1 VPHAEKSINMKNIV
15 LFLTL
20 SSSLLMAQFS
30 YPLEDFLGGGIGYSP
45 MYIKLD
51 SIPGSSD
58 LMGLGLNPK
67 NFRDPFVIHGGEG
80 FAHVTGRWR
89 IGGYAGAGG
98 TSISTVPDIIIFKDT
113 GDNQGNLVPDGQLN
127 WTDDNNNGAW
137 DVGEGEEFKDYT
149 NFFNPTIEAKFTISM
164 GAASIEY
171 VMPLLQDLEL
181 SAGALMGLARAGIAV
196 DQQSGNP
203 RWGTIFDNA
212 YGTMDST
219 GTLYYGV
226 DSANYN
232 DPVILPGTV
241 PGLLR
246 DVSATFFNF
255 QPYVAV
261 KWQFLERLGL
271 RISVGFNK
279 GTIPA
284 GEWVLNGRTKISD
297 SPTSAIQGASFRT
310 MLYIGL

>member
-1 VPHAEKSINMKNIV
+1 MPHAEKPINMKNIV

-67 NFRDPFVIHGGEG
+67 DFKDPFVIHGGEG

-98 TSISTVPDIIIFKDT
+98 TSISTVPDIIIF
-113 GDNQGNLVPDGQLN
+113 Q
-127 WTDDNNNGAW
+127 DDNGNDSLDA
-137 DVGEGEEFKDYT
+137 GENSKDYT
-149 NFFNPTIEAKFTISM
+149 SFFNPRIEGKFTISM

-181 SAGALMGLARAGIAV
+181 SAGALMGLARAGLAV
-196 DQQSGNP
+196 DQQNGTP
-203 RWGTIFDNA
+203 RWGTIFNNA

-226 DSANYN
+226 SASEY
-232 DPVILPGTV
+232 DEPVILPGTI
-241 PGLLR
+241 PGIMR

-279 GTIPA
+279 GTIQA
-284 GEWVLNGRTKISD
+284 GKWKLNGNTKISD
-297 SPTSAIQGASFRT
+297 SPASAIQGASFRT

>member
-1 VPHAEKSINMKNIV
+1 MKNIV

-98 TSISTVPDIIIFKDT
+98 TSISTVPDIIIFQD
-113 GDNQGNLVPDGQLN
+113 DDEDGVL
-127 WTDDNNNGAW
+127 D
-137 DVGEGEEFKDYT
+137 EGENFKDYT

-219 GTLYYGV
+219 GTLFYGV
-226 DSANYN
+226 DADSYA

-284 GEWVLNGRTKISD
+284 GNWVLNGRTKISD
-297 SPTSAIQGASFRT
+297 SPASAIQGASFRT

>member
-1 VPHAEKSINMKNIV
+1 MPHAENPINMKNIV
-15 LFLTL
+15 LFIIL

-67 NFRDPFVIHGGEG
+67 DFKDPFVIHGGEG

-98 TSISTVPDIIIFKDT
+98 TSISTVPDIIIF
-113 GDNQGNLVPDGQLN
+113 Q
-127 WTDDNNNGAW
+127 DDNGNDSLDA
-137 DVGEGEEFKDYT
+137 GENSKDYT
-149 NFFNPTIEAKFTISM
+149 SYFNPRIEGKFTISM

-181 SAGALMGLARAGIAV
+181 SAGALMGLARAGLAV
-196 DQQSGNP
+196 DQQNGTP
-203 RWGTIFDNA
+203 RWGTIFNNA

-226 DSANYN
+226 SASEY
-232 DPVILPGTV
+232 DEPVILPGTI
-241 PGLLR
+241 PGIMR

-279 GTIPA
+279 GTIQA
-284 GEWVLNGRTKISD
+284 GKWKLNGNTKISD
-297 SPTSAIQGASFRT
+297 SPASAIQGASFRT

>member
-1 VPHAEKSINMKNIV
+1 VPHAEKPINMKNIV

-58 LMGLGLNPK
+58 LLGLGLNPK
-67 NFRDPFVIHGGEG
+67 DFKDPFVIHGGEG

-98 TSISTVPDIIIFKDT
+98 TSISTVPDIIIF
-113 GDNQGNLVPDGQLN
+113 Q
-127 WTDDNNNGAW
+127 DDNGNDSLDA
-137 DVGEGEEFKDYT
+137 GENSKDYT
-149 NFFNPTIEAKFTISM
+149 SYFNPRIEGKFTISM

-181 SAGALMGLARAGIAV
+181 SAGALMGLARAGLAV
-196 DQQSGNP
+196 DQQNGTP
-203 RWGTIFDNA
+203 RWGTIFNNA

-226 DSANYN
+226 SASEY
-232 DPVILPGTV
+232 DEPVILPGTI
-241 PGLLR
+241 PGIMR

-279 GTIPA
+279 GTIQA
-284 GEWVLNGRTKISD
+284 GKWKLNGNTKISD
-297 SPTSAIQGASFRT
+297 SPASAIQGASFRT

>member
-1 VPHAEKSINMKNIV
+1 MKNIV
-15 LFLTL
+15 LFITL
-20 SSSLLMAQFS
+20 STSLLMAQFG

-89 IGGYAGAGG
+89 IGGYAGAGA
-98 TSISTVPDIIIFKDT
+98 TTISTVPDIIIFKDT
-113 GDNQGNLVPDGQLN
+113 GDDQENLVPNGQLD
-127 WTDDNNNGAW
+127 WTDENDNGVW

-149 NFFNPTIEAKFTISM
+149 NFFNPTIEAKFSISM

-203 RWGTIFDNA
+203 RWGTVFDNA
-212 YGTMDST
+212 YGNMDST

-226 DSANYN
+226 DSSDY
-232 DPVILPGTV
+232 DEPVILPGTI

-284 GEWVLNGRTKISD
+284 GNWVLNGRTKISD
-297 SPTSAIQGASFRT
+297 SPASSIQGASFRT

>member
-1 VPHAEKSINMKNIV
+1 MKNIV
-15 LFLTL
+15 LFITL
-20 SSSLLMAQFS
+20 SASLLMAQFS

-58 LMGLGLNPK
+58 LMGLGLSPK

-89 IGGYAGAGG
+89 IGGYAGAGA
-98 TSISTVPDIIIFKDT
+98 TTISTVPDIIIF
-113 GDNQGNLVPDGQLN
+113 Q
-127 WTDDNNNGAW
+127 DDNANGTF
-137 DVGEGEEFKDYT
+137 DEGENFKDYT
-149 NFFNPTIEAKFTISM
+149 NFFNPTIEAKFSISM

-219 GTLYYGV
+219 GTLFYGV
-226 DSANYN
+226 DADSYA

-284 GEWVLNGRTKISD
+284 GNWVLNGRTKISD
-297 SPTSAIQGASFRT
+297 SPASSIQGASFRT

>member
-1 VPHAEKSINMKNIV
+1 MPHAEKPINMKNIV

-67 NFRDPFVIHGGEG
+67 DFKDPFVIHGGEG

-98 TSISTVPDIIIFKDT
+98 TSISTVPDIIIF
-113 GDNQGNLVPDGQLN
+113 Q
-127 WTDDNNNGAW
+127 DDNGNDSLDA
-137 DVGEGEEFKDYT
+137 GENSKDYT
-149 NFFNPTIEAKFTISM
+149 SYFNPRIEGKFTISM

-181 SAGALMGLARAGIAV
+181 SAGALMGLARAGLAV
-196 DQQSGNP
+196 DQQNGTP
-203 RWGTIFDNA
+203 RWGTIFNNA

-226 DSANYN
+226 SASEY
-232 DPVILPGTV
+232 DEPVILPGTI
-241 PGLLR
+241 PGIMR

-261 KWQFLERLGL
+261 KWQFIERLGL

-279 GTIPA
+279 GTIQA
-284 GEWVLNGRTKISD
+284 GKWKLNGNTKISD
-297 SPTSAIQGASFRT
+297 SPASAIQGASFRT

>member
-1 VPHAEKSINMKNIV
+1 MPHAEKPINMKNIV

-67 NFRDPFVIHGGEG
+67 EFKDPFIIHGGEG

-98 TSISTVPDIIIFKDT
+98 TSISTVPDIIIF
-113 GDNQGNLVPDGQLN
+113 Q
-127 WTDDNNNGAW
+127 DDNGNDSLDA
-137 DVGEGEEFKDYT
+137 GENSKDYT
-149 NFFNPTIEAKFTISM
+149 SFFNPRIEGKFTISM

-181 SAGALMGLARAGIAV
+181 SAGALMGLARAGLAV
-196 DQQSGNP
+196 DQQNGTP
-203 RWGTIFDNA
+203 RWGTIFNNA

-226 DSANYN
+226 SASEY
-232 DPVILPGTV
+232 DEPVILPGTI
-241 PGLLR
+241 PGIMR

-279 GTIPA
+279 GTIQA
-284 GEWVLNGRTKISD
+284 GKWKLNGNTKISD
-297 SPTSAIQGASFRT
+297 SPASAIQGASFRT

>member
-1 VPHAEKSINMKNIV
+1 MKNIV
-15 LFLTL
+15 LFITL
-20 SSSLLMAQFS
+20 STSILLAQFS
-30 YPLEDFLGGGIGYSP
+30 YPAEDFLGGGIGYSP

-51 SIPGSSD
+51 SIPGSSY
-58 LMGLGLNPK
+58 LTGLGLDPEQFK
-67 NFRDPFVIHGGEG
+67 DPFVIHGGEG
-80 FAHVTGRWR
+80 FAHITGRWR
-89 IGGYAGAGG
+89 IGGYAGVGG
-98 TSISTVPDIIIFKDT
+98 TKIGSSPTIKVFS
-113 GDNQGNLVPDGQLN
+113 
-127 WTDDNNNGAW
+127 DDNNN
-137 DVGEGEEFKDYT
+137 DSLDTGEAVKDYT
-149 NFFNPTIEAKFTISM
+149 GFFNPTIEAKFTFSL
-164 GAASIEY
+164 GAASVEY

-181 SAGALMGLARAGIAV
+181 SAGAMMGLGRASLAI

-203 RWGTIFDNA
+203 RWNNVFENV

-226 DSANYN
+226 DSAEYA
-232 DPVILPGTV
+232 DPDILPGAV

-255 QPYVAV
+255 QPYIAV

-279 GTIPA
+279 GTIS
-284 GEWVLNGRTKISD
+284 GGNWELNGRTKISD
-297 SPTSAIQGASFRT
+297 SPTSAIQGPSFRT

>member
-1 VPHAEKSINMKNIV
+1 MKNIV

-67 NFRDPFVIHGGEG
+67 EFKDPFIIHGGEG

-98 TSISTVPDIIIFKDT
+98 TSISTVPDIIIF
-113 GDNQGNLVPDGQLN
+113 Q
-127 WTDDNNNGAW
+127 DDNGNDSLDA
-137 DVGEGEEFKDYT
+137 GENSKDYT
-149 NFFNPTIEAKFTISM
+149 SFFNPRIEGKFTISM

-181 SAGALMGLARAGIAV
+181 SAGALMGLARAGLAV
-196 DQQSGNP
+196 DQQNGTP
-203 RWGTIFDNA
+203 RWGTIFNNA

-226 DSANYN
+226 SASEY
-232 DPVILPGTV
+232 DEPVILPGTN
-241 PGLLR
+241 PGLLK

-284 GEWVLNGRTKISD
+284 GNWVLNGRTKISD
-297 SPTSAIQGASFRT
+297 SPASAIQGASFRT

>member
-1 VPHAEKSINMKNIV
+1 MPHAENPINMKNIV

-67 NFRDPFVIHGGEG
+67 EFKDPFIIHGGEG

-98 TSISTVPDIIIFKDT
+98 TSISTVPDIIIF
-113 GDNQGNLVPDGQLN
+113 Q
-127 WTDDNNNGAW
+127 DDNGNDSLDA
-137 DVGEGEEFKDYT
+137 GENSKDYT
-149 NFFNPTIEAKFTISM
+149 SFFNPRIEGKFTISM

-181 SAGALMGLARAGIAV
+181 SAGALMGLARAGLAV
-196 DQQSGNP
+196 DQQNGTP
-203 RWGTIFDNA
+203 RWGTIFNNA

-226 DSANYN
+226 SASEY
-232 DPVILPGTV
+232 DEPVILPGTI
-241 PGLLR
+241 PGIMR

-261 KWQFLERLGL
+261 KRQFLERLGL

-279 GTIPA
+279 GTIQA
-284 GEWVLNGRTKISD
+284 GKWKLNGNTKISD
-297 SPTSAIQGASFRT
+297 SPASAIQGASFRT

>member
-1 VPHAEKSINMKNIV
+1 MKNIV
-15 LFLTL
+15 LFITL
-20 SSSLLMAQFS
+20 SASLLMAQFS

-89 IGGYAGAGG
+89 IGGYAGAGA
-98 TSISTVPDIIIFKDT
+98 TTISTVPDIIIF
-113 GDNQGNLVPDGQLN
+113 Q
-127 WTDDNNNGAW
+127 DDNANGAF
-137 DVGEGEEFKDYT
+137 DEGENSKDYT
-149 NFFNPTIEAKFTISM
+149 NFFNPTIEAKFSISM

-219 GTLYYGV
+219 GTLFYGV
-226 DSANYN
+226 DASDYD

-284 GEWVLNGRTKISD
+284 GNWVLNGRTKISD
-297 SPTSAIQGASFRT
+297 SPASSIQGASFRT

>member
-1 VPHAEKSINMKNIV
+1 
-15 LFLTL
+15 
-20 SSSLLMAQFS
+20 MAQFG

-98 TSISTVPDIIIFKDT
+98 TTISTVPDIIIFKDT
-113 GDNQGNLVPDGQLN
+113 EDEQGNSEPNGQLD
-127 WTDDNNNGAW
+127 WTDENNNGVW

-149 NFFNPTIEAKFTISM
+149 NFFNPRIEGKFTISI

-196 DQQSGNP
+196 DQQSGTP
-203 RWGTIFDNA
+203 RWGTIFNNA
-212 YGTMDST
+212 YGTMDDT

-226 DSANYN
+226 DSDEYE
-232 DPVILPGTV
+232 DPAILPGTI

-284 GEWVLNGRTKISD
+284 GNWVLNGSTKISD
-297 SPTSAIQGASFRT
+297 SPASSIQGASFRT

>member
-1 VPHAEKSINMKNIV
+1 LKNII
-15 LFLTL
+15 LFLALNL
-20 SSSLLMAQFS
+20 SILFGQFS
-30 YPLEDFLGGGIGYSP
+30 YPAEDFLGGGIGYSP

-51 SIPGSSD
+51 SIPGASY
-58 LMGLGLNPK
+58 LKNLGLNPEE
-67 NFRDPFVIHGGEG
+67 FDDPFVIHGGEG

-89 IGGYAGAGG
+89 IGGYAGMGA
-98 TSISTVPDIIIFKDT
+98 TTVSTIPDIIVFSDT
-113 GDNQGNLVPDGQLN
+113 DNDDILDDGELS
-127 WTDDNNNGAW
+127 
-137 DVGEGEEFKDYT
+137 KPYT
-149 NFFNPTIEAKFTISM
+149 EDFNPSIKAKFSFLL
-164 GAASIEY
+164 GAASVEY

-181 SAGALMGLARAGIAV
+181 SAGALMGLGRVSMAL

-203 RWGTIFDNA
+203 RWDKVFTNV

-226 DSANYN
+226 DAEDYD
-232 DPVILPGTV
+232 DPTILPGVV

-279 GTIPA
+279 GTVNA
-284 GEWVLNGRTKISD
+284 GSWKLNGRTTIDD
-297 SPTSAIQGASFRT
+297 SPTSALAGVSFRT

>member
-1 VPHAEKSINMKNIV
+1 MKNIV
-15 LFLTL
+15 LFITL
-20 SSSLLMAQFS
+20 SASLLMAQFS

-98 TSISTVPDIIIFKDT
+98 TTISTVPDIIIF
-113 GDNQGNLVPDGQLN
+113 Q
-127 WTDDNNNGAW
+127 DDNDNDSLDA
-137 DVGEGEEFKDYT
+137 GEDFKDYT
-149 NFFNPTIEAKFTISM
+149 NFFNPTIEGKFTISM

-203 RWGTIFDNA
+203 RWGTVFDNA

-226 DSANYN
+226 DSN
-232 DPVILPGTV
+232 DYDEPVILPGTI

-284 GEWVLNGRTKISD
+284 GNWVLNGRTKISD
-297 SPTSAIQGASFRT
+297 SPASSIQGASFRT

>member
-1 VPHAEKSINMKNIV
+1 MPHAENPINMKNIV
-15 LFLTL
+15 LFIIL

-98 TSISTVPDIIIFKDT
+98 TTISTVPDIIIF
-113 GDNQGNLVPDGQLN
+113 Q
-127 WTDDNNNGAW
+127 DDNDNDSLDA
-137 DVGEGEEFKDYT
+137 GEDFKDYT
-149 NFFNPTIEAKFTISM
+149 NFFNPTIEGKFTISM

-196 DQQSGNP
+196 DQQSGTP
-203 RWGTIFDNA
+203 RWGTVFDNA

-226 DSANYN
+226 DSN
-232 DPVILPGTV
+232 DYDEPVILPGTI

-284 GEWVLNGRTKISD
+284 GKWVLNGRTKISD
-297 SPTSAIQGASFRT
+297 SPASAIQGASFRT

>member
-1 VPHAEKSINMKNIV
+1 MKNIV

-98 TSISTVPDIIIFKDT
+98 TSISTVPDIIIFQD
-113 GDNQGNLVPDGQLN
+113 DDEDGVL
-127 WTDDNNNGAW
+127 D
-137 DVGEGEEFKDYT
+137 EGENFKDYT

-203 RWGTIFDNA
+203 RWGSIFDNA

-226 DSANYN
+226 SASEY
-232 DPVILPGTV
+232 DEPVILPGTV

-284 GEWVLNGRTKISD
+284 GNWVLNGRTKISD
-297 SPTSAIQGASFRT
+297 SPASSIQGASFRT

>member
-1 VPHAEKSINMKNIV
+1 MKNII
-15 LFLTL
+15 LFSALNL
-20 SSSLLMAQFS
+20 SILFGQFS
-30 YPLEDFLGGGIGYSP
+30 YPAEDFLGGGIGYSP

-51 SIPGSSD
+51 SIPGASY
-58 LMGLGLNPK
+58 LTNLGLNPEE
-67 NFRDPFVIHGGEG
+67 FDDPFVIHGGEG

-89 IGGYAGAGG
+89 IGGYAGMGG
-98 TSISTVPDIIIFKDT
+98 TTISTIREIFVFIDADT
-113 GDNQGNLVPDGQLN
+113 SGTLD
-127 WTDDNNNGAW
+127 
-137 DVGEGEEFKDYT
+137 EGEVFKPYT
-149 NFFNPTIEAKFTISM
+149 EDFNPSIKAKFSFLL
-164 GAASIEY
+164 GAASVEY

-181 SAGALMGLARAGIAV
+181 SAGALMGLGRVSMAL

-203 RWGTIFDNA
+203 RWKKVFTNV

-226 DSANYN
+226 YSNTDYA
-232 DPVILPGTV
+232 DPKILPGMV
-241 PGLLR
+241 PGMLR
-246 DVSATFFNF
+246 DVSAAFFNF

-279 GTIPA
+279 GTVNA
-284 GEWVLNGRTKISD
+284 GSWKLNGRTTIDD
-297 SPTSAIQGASFRT
+297 SPTSALSGVSFRT